1 MRTAALFLVLA
12 VPLAASAEIVEIKW
26 VDGTFSHKA
35 SIAPQ
40 KFLEVCGKQKMGD
53 SVSWQF
59 KGSAATDFNIHYHV
73 GKAVSYP
80 ENRKG
85 VASAEGLLVA
95 PLDQD
100 YCWMWSNR
108 SMQPIDVEL
117 NLKQAPANAAK

>member
-1 MRTAALFLVLA
+1 MRTAALLFVLA

-35 SIAPQ
+35 SIAPK
-40 KFLEVCGKQKMGD
+40 KFLEVCGKQKMGE
-53 SVSWQF
+53 SVAWQF

-73 GKAVSYP
+73 GEDVSYP

-85 VASAEGLLVA
+85 VASAEGSLAA

-108 SMQPIDVEL
+108 SMQPIEVEL
-117 NLKQAPANAAK
+117 NLKQARAGS